1 MEIKEFANLLNNRE
15 YKKEITKEEEKIA
28 KENNLIVIFWYS
40 DDNIEL
46 RWAINDEIWAY
57 CWVEF
62 YIDKKKNKIYNT
74 TSRYID
80 ERELNDEFEEIV
92 QNYFDNNCI
101 KVKARINQFWEIEI
115 NWIEYER
122 FDINENWEKFSDW
135 IILKIN

>member
-15 YKKEITKEEEKIA
+15 YREEITKEEEKIA

-46 RWAINDEIWAY
+46 RWAINDEIWAWG
-57 CWVEF
+57 WVEF
-62 YIDKKKNKIYNT
+62 YIDKKKNKIYYT

-101 KVKARINQFWEIEI
+101 KVKAIRNQFWEIEI

-122 FDINENWEKFSDW
+122 FDIVEDWEKFSDW
-135 IILKIN
+135 IIIKIN